1 MPGNVTGMRGTVE
14 GLESPH
20 PIGHELPAL
29 FQDDEVAQA
38 FTSGLD
44 VVLAP
49 VYLTLDAIESYV
61 DPWLAPVDFL
71 TWIGEWVSAEYD
83 EALPEQRQRALVARS
98 AELLGWAGTRRGLAE
113 LVELLVGVRP
123 TIEDSGGAS
132 WSATPGEGGLPG
144 SATPSV
150 TVKVRVED
158 LPPKGPARDDR
169 LERVRQV
176 VLRHLPAHVPAT
188 VEVTPA

>member
-1 MPGNVTGMRGTVE
+1 VPGNVTGMRGTVDD
-14 GLESPH
+14 LESPH

-29 FQDDEVAQA
+29 FQDDDVAQA

-49 VYLTLDAIESYV
+49 IYLTLDAIESYV
-61 DPWLAPVDFL
+61 DPWLAPMDFL

-98 AELLGWAGTRRGLAE
+98 AELLGWAGTRRGLEE
-113 LVELLVGVRP
+113 LVELLAGVRP
-123 TIEDSGGAS
+123 EIEDSGGAA
-132 WSATPGEGGLPG
+132 WSASPGEGDLPG

-150 TVKVRVED
+150 TVRVRVDD
-158 LPPKGPARDDR
+158 LPAAGLAREDR

-176 VLRHLPAHVPAT
+176 VQRHLPAHVPAT
-188 VEVTPA
+188 VEVAG